1 MKLKIFKGFN
11 KDFLSKL
18 DCEPLYESPIEM
30 KFNIESIRLLTTLK
44 CQYITC
50 KLHTKYNCIV
60 TLSRVDDCIGYFSI
74 AALV

>member
-30 KFNIESIRLLTTLK
+30 KFNIFKLDDIYKDELWRL
-44 CQYITC
+44 
-50 KLHTKYNCIV
+50 NCIGF
-60 TLSRVDDCIGYFSI
+60 LPASSLQSD
-74 AALV
+74 

>member
-30 KFNIESIRLLTTLK
+30 KFNIFKLDDIYKDELEENLILKKNSEIIFYNLSSIKKYL
-44 CQYITC
+44 YIC
-50 KLHTKYNCIV
+50 K
-60 TLSRVDDCIGYFSI
+60 F
-74 AALV
+74 